1 MWIVLAAM
9 AAEIFVL
16 LGATGWSDLAASHL
30 ALLVLAGLLVG
41 FNEEALTRGV
51 LIVAFRGS
59 MRSEVSAALLAA
71 LLFGAMHLP
80 NGFFGIG
87 LAGGVLQALMAF
99 LAGLGFYVLRR
110 VSGTILLPMA
120 MHGL

>member
-1 MWIVLAAM
+1 M